1 MSHKVWTLS
10 PHASGGWIV
19 EWNSDPGVVV
29 VVPQPEHAEVGH
41 EHSLGYSNHYVGVR
55 EGKWGYRI
63 TVTNRTAETAHF
75 RIRWASNL

>member
-41 EHSLGYSNHYVGVR
+41 EHSLGYSNHYVEVK
-55 EGKWGYRI
+55 EG
-63 TVTNRTAETAHF
+63 
-75 RIRWASNL
+75 